1 MTATPKETKE
11 VSTNSY
17 FGDALYTYSLKQG
30 IEDGFLAPYR
40 VRRIHIDVDKFGF
53 VPQSGQIDDKGQEI
67 EQREYTQKDINRNIV
82 FTQRDVIVAKRI
94 TEYLKREGRPSR
106 RPSSSV
112 RTSTMPSACDKPW

>member
-1 MTATPKETKE
+1 MLEYFSSATQLGMTATPKETKE

-94 TEYLKREGRPSR
+94 TEYLKREGRLPEDHR
-106 RPSSSV
+106 LL
-112 RTSTMPSACDKPW
+112 

>member
-1 MTATPKETKE
+1 MLEYFSSATQLGMMDTPKETKE

-67 EQREYTQKDINRNIV
+67 EQREYTQKDINGNIV
-82 FTQRDVIVAKRI
+82 LTQRI
-94 TEYLKREGRPSR
+94 TEYLKREGRF
-106 RPSSSV
+106 
-112 RTSTMPSACDKPW
+112 